1 MYVPLAYFSYMI
13 ISVALTI
20 WVGRTL
26 HRSGRVFLVDAFHGN
41 EPLADSVNN
50 LLKIGFYLINLGYIA
65 LYLQTYNPL
74 QTLRQVIELESAKLG
89 AVALVLGLVHFVNI
103 FILAK
108 MRGRSTQPASMFE
121 PQVQV

>member
-1 MYVPLAYFSYMI
+1 MYVPLAYFGYLI
-13 ISVALTI
+13 VSVLLTI

-74 QTLRQVIELESAKLG
+74 QTLRQVIELESPKLG
-89 AVALVLGLVHFVNI
+89 AVALVLGLMQFVNI

-108 MRGRSTQPASMFE
+108 VRGRFVQPGSMFKH
-121 PQVQV
+121 QVQV

>member
-1 MYVPLAYFSYMI
+1 MYVPLAYFTYLI
-13 ISVALTI
+13 VSVVLTI

-41 EPLADSVNN
+41 ESLADSVNN
-50 LLKIGFYLINLGYIA
+50 LLKVGFYLINLGYIA

-89 AVALVLGLVHFVNI
+89 AVALILGLVHFVNI
-103 FILAK
+103 LILAK
-108 MRGRSTQPASMFE
+108 VRGRSTQPGSLLGS
-121 PQVQV
+121 QVRV

>member
-1 MYVPLAYFSYMI
+1 MYVPLAYFGYLI
-13 ISVALTI
+13 VSVLLTI
-20 WVGRTL
+20 WVARTL

-74 QTLRQVIELESAKLG
+74 QTLRQVIELESTKLG
-89 AVALVLGLVHFVNI
+89 AVALVLGLMHFVNI

-108 MRGRSTQPASMFE
+108 VRGRSVQPGRMFE
-121 PQVQV
+121 HQVQV

>member
-1 MYVPLAYFSYMI
+1 MYVPLAYFGYLI
-13 ISVALTI
+13 VSVLLTI

-108 MRGRSTQPASMFE
+108 VRGRSVHPARMFE
-121 PQVQV
+121 RQVQA